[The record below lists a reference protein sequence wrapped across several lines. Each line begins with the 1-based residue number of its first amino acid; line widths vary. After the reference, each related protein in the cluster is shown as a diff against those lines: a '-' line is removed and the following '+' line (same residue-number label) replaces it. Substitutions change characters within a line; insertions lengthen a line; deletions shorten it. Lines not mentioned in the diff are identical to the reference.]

1 MAGKKTRARPT
12 WERGY
17 NGHVLW
23 LGKQKLGK
31 VTRAGQGLY
40 SWEAGG
46 KTGASDSLGRARKA
60 VEYAVLMADRQLDLF
75 SQDHGR

>member
-1 MAGKKTRARPT
+1 MAKKKTKARHT

-31 VTRAGQGLY
+31 VTLAGKGLY
-40 SWEAGG
+40 TWEAAG
-46 KTGASDSLGRARKA
+46 KSGAAASLDKAREA
-60 VEYAVLMADRQLDLF
+60 VEYHVLLADRQLELF